1 MSVIR
6 MLSIRT
12 RRTAALFAVITLF
25 ALSSCSS
32 NEAQKAP
39 VPSSGGFKGG
49 ETRQT
54 LSPSN
59 FTGDA
64 AKAYQ
69 AALEIPEVLDSLY
82 CYCDCE
88 KHSGHKSLLSC
99 YVDEHALHCDI
110 CIYEALMAHDLHKKG
125 VGIDLIRKAIDGRFA
140 HLSH

>member
-1 MSVIR
+1 MSLYR
-6 MLSIRT
+6 MLSNISRNM
-12 RRTAALFAVITLF
+12 AVLFAAITLF
-25 ALSSCSS
+25 ALASCQSS
-32 NEAQKAP
+32 EAPK
-39 VPSSGGFKGG
+39 VSVSKGFKGG
-49 ETRQT
+49 EARQT

-64 AKAYQ
+64 ARAYQ

-99 YVDEHALHCDI
+99 YVDEHALNCDI
-110 CIYEALMAHDLHKKG
+110 CIYEALMARDLHGKG
-125 VGIDLIRKAIDGRFA
+125 ESIDVIRKAIDERFA